1 MTVDPWLR
9 LYPGPW
15 RRRYSVEV
23 SALLDEHPP
32 SWRDRLDLLAGA
44 LDAHL
49 HPLAAPTWPVLAAAI
64 GGIAWTFAGAVAL
77 GQPAPPD
84 WPGYLE
90 ETLAI
95 FLGAVPLLALATL
108 GASTRLGDRDPAI
121 ARVGRALVVLA
132 SVVWAVLLAIAIA
145 RLGGDFTLAIAATAT
160 AGGILLIGL
169 ALLGAGDAWIGAA
182 LLLAA
187 LCLVIPATW
196 AQVAFGVAWTVVAVG
211 LLLDPR
217 PVRIP
222 PVIGR

>member
-1 MTVDPWLR
+1 MDPWLR
-9 LYPGPW
+9 LYPAPW

-23 SALLDEHPP
+23 SALLGEHPP
-32 SWRDRLDLLAGA
+32 SWRDRLDLVAGA
-44 LDAHL
+44 LDAHI

-77 GQPAPPD
+77 GQPVPPD

-108 GASTRLGDRDPAI
+108 GASTRLGDSDPAI
-121 ARVGRALVVLA
+121 ARLGRALVILA
-132 SVVWAVLLAIAIA
+132 SVAWAVLLVIAIA

-160 AGGILLIGL
+160 AAGILLVGL
-169 ALLGAGDAWIGAA
+169 ALLGAGDGWIGAF

-196 AQVAFGVAWTVVAVG
+196 AQVAFGVAWTVVAVA

-217 PVRIP
+217 PVRMP
-222 PVIGR
+222 PVAGR